1 MYAFFSRHKHVYLY
15 CAHLDWAFVAS
26 AFVIFTFRSFFLF
39 FFLFSR
45 VLEYAAT
52 VHWTVAAN
60 VDFSTVNSASVHCSW
75 THKFHFSV
83 TFSLQMGPIALFTYL
98 KIILLF
104 SVFNFQF
111 QQNKFYPNR
120 PISYYIMQFSI
131 SKHTYIWYDQITI
144 LLLVYFYFVDI

>member
-15 CAHLDWAFVAS
+15 CARLDWAFAAS
-26 AFVIFTFRSFFLF
+26 AFVIFTFHSFFLF
-39 FFLFSR
+39 LFLFSR

-52 VHWTVAAN
+52 IHWTVAAN
-60 VDFSTVNSASVHCSW
+60 VDFFTVNSVSMHCSW

-120 PISYYIMQFSI
+120 LISYYIMQFSI
-131 SKHTYIWYDQITI
+131 SKHIYI
-144 LLLVYFYFVDI
+144 

>member
-15 CAHLDWAFVAS
+15 CAHLDWAFAAS

-39 FFLFSR
+39 LFLFSR

-52 VHWTVAAN
+52 IHWTVAAN
-60 VDFSTVNSASVHCSW
+60 VDFFTVNSVSMHCSW

-98 KIILLF
+98 NIILLF

-120 PISYYIMQFSI
+120 LISYYIMQFSI
-131 SKHTYIWYDQITI
+131 SKHIYIYSMIKS
-144 LLLVYFYFVDI
+144 LYYS